1 MTIADL
7 RHSFR
12 EELGQYAPQEADIIF
27 YTLLEKFFGW
37 DRLRINQN
45 LTENAEAELKE
56 AAQAWLA
63 DLKEDIPLQYIT
75 GETTFYGMQ
84 LEVSPGVLIP
94 RPETEELLDLTVQK
108 INNPSLALDV
118 GTGSGCL
125 ALALKKAFPHCAVT
139 AIDNSAEALKVAKRN
154 SEKTGLRIDWR
165 QVDLLQ
171 TDRLEEVYNLI
182 ISNPPY
188 VSFSEMPKM
197 EARVLDHEPHQAL
210 FPQGNDP
217 LIFYRKIAELA
228 SVSLATDG
236 LIALELNQYLAADI
250 EKVYRDAGFKTA
262 LQRDMSGNWRFLWA
276 QWP

>member
-165 QVDLLQ
+165 QHNLLQ

>member
-84 LEVSPGVLIP
+84 LEVAPGVLIP
-94 RPETEELLDLTVQK
+94 RPETEELLYLTVQK
-108 INNPSLALDV
+108 IHNPSLALDV

>member
-154 SEKTGLRIDWR
+154 SEKTGLRINWR
-165 QVDLLQ
+165 QHNLLQ